1 MLLDCVYKYISFSLA
16 WDPMGAQKF
25 QTLLLLKITAKIS
38 RTGPEFFFQWSLQIY
53 LWFFSEKFEFPTLT
67 ICFWKFEIQQWNKI
81 WDSR

>member
-53 LWFFSEKFEFPTLT
+53 L
-67 ICFWKFEIQQWNKI
+67 
-81 WDSR
+81 